1 MKLLFASVLLVA
13 SISTAHA
20 QLIEKDQ
27 VQHFMVSAAAGAIVV
42 NARPDWPSGQQF
54 LVAMVP
60 GLAKE
65 LVDSRKGGSGFSTRD
80 LLADAAGAYAGVQ
93 GWRWFIAPKE
103 GGGAEVQWNLK
114 F

>member
-1 MKLLFASVLLVA
+1 MCIFP
-13 SISTAHA
+13 AHA
-20 QLIEKDQ
+20 EQIESDK

-42 NARPDWPSGQQF
+42 NVKPDWPSGQQF

-65 LVDSRKGGSGFSTRD
+65 LVNSREGGSGFSTRD
-80 LLADAAGAYAGVQ
+80 LLADAAGTYAGVQ
-93 GWRWFIAPKE
+93 GWRWFVAPRE
-103 GGGAEVQWNLK
+103 DGGAEVQWKLK